1 MEKSEKKKKKGDS
14 KSPGGTEEISGAQSK
29 EEMPTLLKNERQ
41 SMSSILHNQI
51 KTLEELTQQLQG
63 GEQKILNE

>member
-41 SMSSILHNQI
+41 KYVVDTSQPD
-51 KTLEELTQQLQG
+51 
-63 GEQKILNE
+63 